1 MVNKINEEKKFMI
14 ERYTQEQQYIVRQ
27 YQKEL
32 DEQESKEITSLQM
45 KNDIYKNYENFQ
57 PKPVFTIRNQPEKT
71 IFPQQ
76 PVVWPSA
83 TTCCFTDTYSEALN

>member
-1 MVNKINEEKKFMI
+1 MI

-45 KNDIYKNYENFQ
+45 KNDIYKNYEKIINCIEIQ
-57 PKPVFTIRNQPEKT
+57 PFAEIIK
-71 IFPQQ
+71 
-76 PVVWPSA
+76 
-83 TTCCFTDTYSEALN
+83 

>member
-1 MVNKINEEKKFMI
+1 MVNKINEEKKIMI

-45 KNDIYKNYENFQ
+45 KNDIYKNYEKIINCIEIQ
-57 PKPVFTIRNQPEKT
+57 PFAEIIK
-71 IFPQQ
+71 
-76 PVVWPSA
+76 
-83 TTCCFTDTYSEALN
+83 

>member
-45 KNDIYKNYENFQ
+45 KNDIYKNYEKIINCIEIQ
-57 PKPVFTIRNQPEKT
+57 PF
-71 IFPQQ
+71 
-76 PVVWPSA
+76 
-83 TTCCFTDTYSEALN
+83 SEIIK

>member
-1 MVNKINEEKKFMI
+1 MI

-45 KNDIYKNYENFQ
+45 KNDIYKNYEKIINCIEIQ
-57 PKPVFTIRNQPEKT
+57 PFAEIIKQYYEKLHVLQEITNVDLINQ
-71 IFPQQ
+71 
-76 PVVWPSA
+76 
-83 TTCCFTDTYSEALN
+83 LN

>member
-45 KNDIYKNYENFQ
+45 KNDIYKNYEKIINCIEIQ
-57 PKPVFTIRNQPEKT
+57 PFAEIIK
-71 IFPQQ
+71 
-76 PVVWPSA
+76 
-83 TTCCFTDTYSEALN
+83 